1 MGLASVA
8 SSSLFL
14 SLSLSSKHRGCAA
27 DVKRNF
33 GERRFRDQKQQ
44 QKQILICNDG
54 RRRLERRR
62 LKTTTVCAKV
72 TTSSSSSSASSEN
85 VKRGETTQSLNVNA
99 KRGKILLEKW
109 SQKTQSFAELAT
121 VPLLAVT
128 LPQILLNQQNIVQ
141 GNSHLLAGISYE
153 GYACG
158 CLGNLLLLSY
168 FSAIDE
174 PAGRTFKLSGW

>member
-1 MGLASVA
+1 MGLASA
-8 SSSLFL
+8 SSSL
-14 SLSLSSKHRGCAA
+14 SLSLSSQTVMKHHRGGCVHSAS
-27 DVKRNF
+27 D
-33 GERRFRDQKQQ
+33 GERFRRDQKQQQ
-44 QKQILICNDG
+44 QKQILICNNG

-62 LKTTTVCAKV
+62 LKTTTVYAKV
-72 TTSSSSSSASSEN
+72 TTSSSSSSSSSEN
-85 VKRGETTQSLNVNA
+85 VKRGETTQSLNPVNA

-141 GNSHLLAGISYE
+141 GNSHSLAGISYE

-158 CLGNLLLLSY
+158 CLGN
-168 FSAIDE
+168 
-174 PAGRTFKLSGW
+174 